1 MLHAKHSIV
10 QLLKWINPLSS
21 GTVGFRLQKLPK
33 FRLKCCYLNARQT
46 HVVQSEC
53 MLWFSDIL
61 VPLWDAGWE
70 LELCL
75 EAAQPTSLLQSWTSA
90 CLGPEGNLGNGQRSA
105 ICTPPA
111 PRTRQYSTI
120 CTALSSHRA
129 LVFVAFWTPVNWKN
143 NRWTAALPLPAPH
156 AH

>member
-1 MLHAKHSIV
+1 MQSTALFSFSSELTPYQAV
-10 QLLKWINPLSS
+10 PLALGYRSYRS
-21 GTVGFRLQKLPK
+21 LGW
-33 FRLKCCYLNARQT
+33 NAAILMHDKT
-46 HVVQSEC
+46 HVVQREC

-120 CTALSSHRA
+120 CTVLSSHRA

-143 NRWTAALPLPAPH
+143 NRWTAALPLPAPQ